1 MFFLEICNKN
11 VGKRGGYLG
20 AHGSASDLEVVL
32 VIVIKIVH
40 VENIFEE
47 VNDSSVRGLL
57 GMVAVAIEDR
67 LACRYSLLIG
77 YYLYSC
83 KESLHLL
90 HRRQSGDRGGI
101 ASILL
106 MKSVVSLT

>member
-1 MFFLEICNKN
+1 MNMSSMYRSQISGWVRK
-11 VGKRGGYLG
+11 GYTCFSLKSAIKMLAREG
-20 AHGSASDLEVVL
+20 ATLVPMAVVVL

-77 YYLYSC
+77 YIRVKRAYIYC
-83 KESLHLL
+83 
-90 HRRQSGDRGGI
+90 
-101 ASILL
+101 
-106 MKSVVSLT
+106 T